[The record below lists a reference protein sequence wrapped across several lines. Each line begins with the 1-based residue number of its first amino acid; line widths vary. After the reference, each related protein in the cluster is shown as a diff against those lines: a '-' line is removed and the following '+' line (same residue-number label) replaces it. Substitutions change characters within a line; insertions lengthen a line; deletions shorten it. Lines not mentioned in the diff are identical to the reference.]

1 MEQAKVGLISHS
13 FLQYGTLI
21 TDYWQLNRGW
31 LRLLKGSS
39 TVVVLFFFF
48 CVALF
53 SIVLPYSVS
62 ETESA

>member
-39 TVVVLFFFF
+39 TVVVLFFLCF
-48 CVALF
+48 ALF